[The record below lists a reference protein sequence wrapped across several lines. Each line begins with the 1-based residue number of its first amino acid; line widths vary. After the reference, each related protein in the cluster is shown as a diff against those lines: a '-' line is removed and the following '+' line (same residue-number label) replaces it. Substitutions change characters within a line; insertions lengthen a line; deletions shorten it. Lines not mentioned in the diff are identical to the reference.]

1 MLDQSQRERVAA
13 RLRSLEES
21 PADRSGRV
29 VAIIA
34 GMGASLVGAGLL
46 YLVAYNWEELSKP
59 AKLGLIFGIWGGLHF
74 SGYWLAHSPG
84 RYPRLG
90 TALTAIGVLSFG
102 GAIALIA
109 QIYNLSA
116 KYPWAMLLWA
126 ALNLPLVLLSGSLL
140 ILGIVTCLFLVWAFW
155 HTGVYL
161 EGLSGPS
168 YSDGRVFWAILLF
181 GLGLGALNAALA
193 GQCSGSRFDHF
204 KGLLRAFARLL
215 ALGAIYVLSFDI
227 FDDNRSSTLW
237 VDVGS
242 TEWLSEMPRLL
253 LPFAIVSA
261 AAWLCMTARI
271 SRPGGAAAQ
280 RTALLIAIAGLL
292 FALNFAL
299 APQWMYLSANVAL
312 LAAVGL
318 LIQGGVRDGRALDVN
333 LGLLLFAVWLVSRYF
348 EYLWDKLEAAG
359 ASIGLGVLLLV
370 GGFFLEK
377 RRKQWIA
384 SIRRDMP

>member
-1 MLDQSQRERVAA
+1 MLDQGQRERVAA
-13 RLRSLEES
+13 RLLSLEES

-34 GMGASLVGAGLL
+34 GMGAALVGAGLL
-46 YLVAYNWEELSKP
+46 YLVAYNWEALTKP
-59 AKLGLIFGIWGGLHF
+59 VKLGLIFAVWGGLHF
-74 SGYWLAHSPG
+74 AGYWLTHSPG

-116 KYPWAMLLWA
+116 EYPWAMLLWA
-126 ALNLPLVLLSGSLL
+126 AFNLPLVLLSRSLL
-140 ILGIVTCLFLVWAFW
+140 ILTIVTGLFITWAFW

-161 EGLSGPS
+161 EHLSRPT
-168 YSDGRVFWAILLF
+168 YWEERLFYAFLLL
-181 GLGLGALNAALA
+181 GLGLGAFLAAIA
-193 GQCSGSRFDHF
+193 GQCSATGFDYF
-204 KGLLRAFARLL
+204 KGLLRTVARLL
-215 ALGAIYVLSFDI
+215 ALGAIYALSFDT
-227 FDDNRSSTLW
+227 FDHLSSSSWADVGGEDWRSS
-237 VDVGS
+237 
-242 TEWLSEMPRLL
+242 MPRLM

-261 AAWLCMTARI
+261 AAWLCMTARV

-280 RTALLIAIAGLL
+280 RTALLIAIAGLF
-292 FALNFAL
+292 FALHFVL
-299 APQWMYLSANVAL
+299 APQWMYLSANFAL

-318 LIQGGVRDGRALDVN
+318 LIQGGLREGRALDIN
-333 LGLLLFAVWLVSRYF
+333 FGLLLFAVWLVSRYF

-359 ASIGLGVLLLV
+359 ASIGLGVLLLA

-377 RRKQWIA
+377 RRKQWMA
-384 SIRRDMP
+384 SIKRGTP